1 MDIESKRKMGKIKII
16 MFSMAIVSALNILG
30 CTPML
35 MNKFD
40 VRPSK
45 TSITYGQT
53 NTTNDTIKDAKNDST
68 TTADSNKQSWTVKQE
83 FIWGKNK

>member
-1 MDIESKRKMGKIKII
+1 MGKFKII
-16 MFSMAIVSALNILG
+16 MFSLAVFSMYG

-45 TSITYGQT
+45 TTVTYGT
-53 NTTNDTIKDAKNDST
+53 STSTAAKDAKNDVLT
-68 TTADSNKQSWTVKQE
+68 DTEKESWTVKQE
-83 FIWGKNK
+83 FIWGRNK

>member
-1 MDIESKRKMGKIKII
+1 
-16 MFSMAIVSALNILG
+16 MARNILLRLLMISLAVFSVWG

-45 TSITYGQT
+45 TTVTYGT
-53 NTTNDTIKDAKNDST
+53 SSTTNDTVKDAKNDST
-68 TTADSNKQSWTVKQE
+68 TTADSSKKSWNIKQE
-83 FIWGKNK
+83 FLWGGKNK

>member
-1 MDIESKRKMGKIKII
+1 MARNTLLRLLMISLAV
-16 MFSMAIVSALNILG
+16 FSMYG

-45 TSITYGQT
+45 TTVTYGT
-53 NTTNDTIKDAKNDST
+53 SSTTNDTVKDAKNDST
-68 TTADSNKQSWTVKQE
+68 TTADSQKQSLTVKQE